1 MIEHR
6 ASRVGWRVLLGL
18 FAGASMI
25 FAAQDPGM
33 VLSSPVVSGNG
44 FNFTLNAESGVSYT
58 IEASSNL
65 LDWVA
70 VDTNTG
76 PGILRFITITNPPAD
91 LGYFRAA
98 RAPLPLFGG
107 GITAKGK
114 IQMSG
119 GAYLDSYDSANGP
132 YSAGTARSNA
142 VALTDSANFGAI
154 SLSGGYIAGVAAT
167 GPGGT
172 ITLSGSA
179 TIKGSTRNDANIQ
192 IDDVTAPVFSTYS
205 TTLPA
210 GQVNGTNYNF
220 VATTG
225 NYQVSTLNIGSG
237 KMVVNGDAVVY
248 VTYTGNNAVVVSGS
262 GFIYI
267 TPGSSLTIYSAGNMV
282 MSGGGIVNGNQD
294 ASKLTIYGLPTC
306 TQIIYSGSA
315 NFYGVVN
322 APEAAFTLSSPVA
335 AAFGAFIVN
344 SANLI
349 GGGVHYDEHLA
360 RGGPTR

>member
-1 MIEHR
+1 MKEHR

-18 FAGASMI
+18 FTGASMI

-33 VLSSPVVSGNG
+33 VLGSPSVSGNG

-70 VDTNTG
+70 VDTNTA

-91 LGYFRAA
+91 LSYFRAA

-107 GITAKGK
+107 GITAKGQIK
-114 IQMSG
+114 MSG

-132 YSAGTARSNA
+132 YSAATARSNA

-192 IDDVTAPVFSTYS
+192 IDDVAAPVFSTYS

-220 VATTG
+220 VAGTG
-225 NYQVSTLNIGSG
+225 NYQVSTLTIFSG
-237 KMVVNGDAVVY
+237 KMVVNGDAVIY
-248 VTYTGNNAVVVSGS
+248 VTYMGNNAVVVSGG

-267 TPGSSLTIYSAGNMV
+267 TPGSRLTLYCAGQMV
-282 MSGGGIVNGNQD
+282 ISGGGIANGNQD
-294 ASKLTIYGLPTC
+294 TSKLTIYGLPTC
-306 TQIIYSGSA
+306 TAVTYSGSA
-315 NFYGVVN
+315 AFYGTMD
-322 APEAAFTLSSPVA
+322 APEAAFTFSSLA
-335 AAFGAFIVN
+335 SAFGAFIVS
-344 SANLI
+344 SANLQ
-349 GGGVHYDEHLA
+349 GGGVHYDENLA
-360 RGGPTR
+360 RGDPTR